1 MTTKRPKV
9 LVVASQ
15 KGGVGKTALSA
26 HLAVAAEQ
34 AGFGPVVLYDTD
46 PQGSLARWFHD
57 READTPKLAR
67 GGVEDLPATLDRLGA
82 AAIRLVVVD
91 TPPAL
96 TDAIRAVV
104 EHADFVLIPTQDGK
118 TDITAIGNTVRL
130 VRELER
136 PYAFA
141 LTFIKRNT
149 TQATSAAMLL
159 SKHGAMAGSVA
170 HRMAFKTAWND
181 GRTALETEPRG
192 KAAEEVRELWSYVG
206 EAIGLVAVTRKE
218 KAYV

>member
-1 MTTKRPKV
+1 MARPKV

-34 AGFGPVVLYDTD
+34 AGFGPVALYDTD
-46 PQGSLARWFHD
+46 PQQSLARWFHD
-57 READTPKLAR
+57 READTPKLAL
-67 GGVEDLPATLDRLGA
+67 GGVAELAATLDRLGA
-82 AAIRLVVVD
+82 AGIRLMVVD

-96 TDAIRAVV
+96 TDAIQAVI
-104 EHADFVLIPTQDGK
+104 EYADFVLIPTQDGK
-118 TDITAIGNTVRL
+118 TDIAAISSTVRL
-130 VRELER
+130 VRELDK

-149 TQATSAAMLL
+149 TQATSAAMFL
-159 SKHGAMAGSVA
+159 SKHGAMAGSIA

-192 KAAEEVRELWSYVG
+192 KAAEEVREVWSYVG
-206 EAIGLVAVTRKE
+206 EAIGLVRVKRKE

>member
-1 MTTKRPKV
+1 M
-9 LVVASQ
+9 
-15 KGGVGKTALSA
+15 
-26 HLAVAAEQ
+26 
-34 AGFGPVVLYDTD
+34 LYDTD

-82 AAIRLVVVD
+82 AGIRLVVVD

-130 VRELER
+130 VRDLER

-192 KAAEEVRELWSYVG
+192 KAAAEVRALWSHAG
-206 EAIGLVAVTRKE
+206 EALGLLRARKRE
-218 KAYV
+218 KQYA

>member
-1 MTTKRPKV
+1 MARPKV

-34 AGFGPVVLYDTD
+34 AGFGPVALYDTD
-46 PQGSLARWFHD
+46 PQQSLARWFHD
-57 READTPKLAR
+57 READTPRLAL
-67 GGVEDLPATLDRLGA
+67 GGVAELPATLDRLGA
-82 AAIRLVVVD
+82 AGIRLMVVD

-96 TDAIRAVV
+96 TDAIQAVI

-118 TDITAIGNTVRL
+118 TDIAAISSTVRL
-130 VRELER
+130 VRELDK

-159 SKHGAMAGSVA
+159 SKYGTMAGSVA

-192 KAAEEVRELWSYVG
+192 KAAEEVRELWSHVG
-206 EAIGLVAVTRKE
+206 EAIGLVRIKRKE

>member
-1 MTTKRPKV
+1 MTTRPKV
-9 LVVASQ
+9 LVLASQ

-34 AGFGPVVLYDTD
+34 GGFGPVVLYDTD
-46 PQGSLARWFHD
+46 PQQSLARWFHD

-67 GGVEDLPATLDRLGA
+67 GGITELPATLDRLGA
-82 AAIRLVVVD
+82 TGVRLVVID

-104 EHADFVLIPTQDGK
+104 EHADFVLVPTQDGK
-118 TDITAIGNTVRL
+118 TDIAAIGSTVQL
-130 VRELER
+130 VRELDR
-136 PYAFA
+136 PFAFA
-141 LTFIKRNT
+141 LTFIKGNT
-149 TQATSAAMLL
+149 SQATQAAMFL
-159 SKHGAMAGSVA
+159 SKHGAMAGTVA

-192 KAAEEVRELWSYVG
+192 KAAEEVRGLWSYVG
-206 EAIGLVAVTRKE
+206 EAIGLITARKKE
-218 KAYV
+218 KQYA